1 MPGPLLP
8 AGAAIGKTIL
18 KKYGRRLLEKAK
30 PLVEKSLKKFKIE
43 DRKFKGAKGA
53 TDKVKEKLVKI
64 DKMKKVNQKDI
75 ENVAQNKEIFLRNK
89 DIDTQRKVMGELKD
103 TRDKLSALEKNVK
116 QKVRGSRPTES
127 SFRNGGFVIQ
137 GKPKLAKKGWR

>member
-1 MPGPLLP
+1 MPGPLLA
-8 AGAAIGKTIL
+8 AGTAIGKTVL
-18 KKYGRRLLEKAK
+18 KKYGRRLVEKAK
-30 PLVEKSLKKFKIE
+30 PLVEKSLKKLKIE
-43 DRKFKGAKGA
+43 DRKFKGAEGA

-75 ENVAQNKEIFLRNK
+75 ENVAQNKEVFLRNK

-116 QKVRGSRPTES
+116 QKVRDSRTVEGSFS
-127 SFRNGGFVIQ
+127 KGGLVRS

>member
-127 SFRNGGFVIQ
+127 SFRNGGLVKQ

>member
-89 DIDTQRKVMGELKD
+89 DIDTQRKVKHESRVLRQSRK
-103 TRDKLSALEKNVK
+103 TAIVYNFPKTNRDCVQFLHFK
-116 QKVRGSRPTES
+116 R
-127 SFRNGGFVIQ
+127 
-137 GKPKLAKKGWR
+137 

>member
-1 MPGPLLP
+1 
-8 AGAAIGKTIL
+8 
-18 KKYGRRLLEKAK
+18 
-30 PLVEKSLKKFKIE
+30 
-43 DRKFKGAKGA
+43 
-53 TDKVKEKLVKI
+53 
-64 DKMKKVNQKDI
+64 MKKVNQKDI

-127 SFRNGGFVIQ
+127 SFRNGGLVKQ
-137 GKPKLAKKGWR
+137 GKPKLAKKDGDNDKKNKKQNCEIICKVFKIKPCVWS